1 VKLVVNF
8 NVVFLFPLQSRELPS
23 HDNEERLRR
32 EDIYYIW
39 KWNFHSE
46 KNQDL
51 NWGKEKFL
59 HVHKNFSG
67 INQ

>member
-1 VKLVVNF
+1 VKLLANF
-8 NVVFLFPLQSRELPS
+8 NVVFLFPLQSRKLPS

-46 KNQDL
+46 RKPRFKL
-51 NWGKEKFL
+51 GERKIP
-59 HVHKNFSG
+59 SCT
-67 INQ
+67 

>member
-1 VKLVVNF
+1 MF
-8 NVVFLFPLQSRELPS
+8 CFVFLLQSQKLPS
-23 HDNEERLRR
+23 HDNEERLKR

-46 KNQDL
+46 KTRFKL
-51 NWGKEKFL
+51 GEEKFL
-59 HVHKNFSG
+59 HVHNNFSG